1 MRAVWDHA
9 GMKKTYRPY
18 QPDQPLL
25 LPASLQDYLPEGDLA
40 YFVPEVVAGLDLSAI
55 FAPYER
61 EMRGYPPYH
70 PQMLVTLLLYAYARG
85 VYSSRRIAFACSH
98 DLGFMVV
105 TARQTPDFRT
115 IAAFRTRHLDA
126 LGALF
131 GQVLQL
137 AAEAGLVKLGHV
149 ALDGTKVKANASRHK
164 AMSYGRMEERASA
177 LEAEVAG
184 WLAQAEETD
193 AAEDAVLGDRQGDEL
208 PAHLATKEKRA
219 VAIRKA
225 KAALEERAREK
236 AKAEGSDPEQAVVAA
251 KTQYNFTD
259 PESRIMKTP
268 DGFQQ
273 CYNGQAAVDADSM
286 VIVGQELT
294 AAPTDVQRLAPMLE
308 TVKEETGRYPEQ
320 VSADAGYAS
329 EANLQHCADL
339 GVDAYVAL
347 GRLKHDAPPEQVAEA
362 RPSGNRWPARARMRE
377 KLGPAAGR
385 AAYANRK
392 QTVEPV
398 FGHIKACRGFRQ
410 FLLRGLTATQGEWAL
425 LCTVHNLLRI
435 YRCGAAIT

>member
-1 MRAVWDHA
+1 
-9 GMKKTYRPY
+9 MKKTYRPY
-18 QPDQPLL
+18 EPDQPLL
-25 LPASLQDYLPEGDLA
+25 LPTALHEYLPEDDLA
-40 YFVPEVVAGLDLSAI
+40 YFVPETVAQLNLAAI

-61 EMRGYPPYH
+61 ESRGYPPYH
-70 PQMLVTLLLYAYARG
+70 PTMLVTLLLYAYARG

-98 DLGFMVV
+98 DVGFMVV

-115 IAAFRTRHLDA
+115 IAAFRKRHLSA
-126 LGALF
+126 LAALF
-131 GQVLQL
+131 TQVLQL

-149 ALDGTKVKANASRHK
+149 ALDGTKMRANASRHK

-177 LEAEVAG
+177 MEAEVAG
-184 WLAQAEETD
+184 WLAQAEATD
-193 AAEDAVLGDRQGDEL
+193 AAEDAALGDRQGDEL
-208 PAHLATKEKRA
+208 PAHLATKAQRA

-225 KAALEERAREK
+225 KVVLEERAREK
-236 AKAEGSDPEQAVVAA
+236 AKAEGSDPEQAVVPP

-268 DGFQQ
+268 DGFQE
-273 CYNGQAAVDADSM
+273 CYNAQAAVDADSM

-294 AAPTDVQRLAPMLE
+294 ASPTDVQRLVPMLE
-308 TVKEETGRYPEQ
+308 QVKEATGRYPEQ
-320 VSADAGYAS
+320 ASADAGYAS
-329 EANLQHCADL
+329 EVNLLHCEEL

-347 GRLKHDAPPEQVAEA
+347 GRQKHDAPPEAPPAPV
-362 RPSGNRWPARARMRE
+362 RNSDRWPARSRMRE
-377 KLGPAAGR
+377 KLGTADGR
-385 AAYANRK
+385 AAYAKRK

-410 FLLRGLTATQGEWAL
+410 FLLRGLKAVEGEWAL

-435 YRCGAAIT
+435 FRYGVGSG